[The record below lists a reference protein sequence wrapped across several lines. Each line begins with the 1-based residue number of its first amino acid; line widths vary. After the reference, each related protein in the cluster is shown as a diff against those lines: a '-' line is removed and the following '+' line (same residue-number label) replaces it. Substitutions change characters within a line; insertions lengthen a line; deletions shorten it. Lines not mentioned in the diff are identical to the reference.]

1 MHSRVE
7 EKYCNKYEQSQTSS
21 RHAGGHLIRK
31 PASQLRI
38 PGTIYNKGWAK
49 DTAGR
54 PRITKIMVFIATSQ

>member
-1 MHSRVE
+1 MNCL
-7 EKYCNKYEQSQTSS
+7 K
-21 RHAGGHLIRK
+21 RHHVMRAVTFLIRK

-54 PRITKIMVFIATSQ
+54 PRIIKIMIMVFIATSQ